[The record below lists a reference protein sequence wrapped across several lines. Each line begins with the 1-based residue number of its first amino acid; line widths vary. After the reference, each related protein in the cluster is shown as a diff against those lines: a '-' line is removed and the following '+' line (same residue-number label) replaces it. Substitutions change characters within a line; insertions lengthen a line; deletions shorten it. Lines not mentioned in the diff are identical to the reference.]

1 MAVVIS
7 VLGYACTREKIHPS
21 KVDPKTEIAF
31 DNLNLEISALNAKYP
46 EITQTRGWFWRWF
59 KRVCLADAIGALLGS
74 KGGGAGALY
83 GAIKLSLGAAFSGGY
98 VVVIPE
104 ADSYLSNIRTNEH
117 FYCVD
122 TSDSVGML
130 HNRIISDI
138 YNENGDFVN
147 TMNQEDLQTAI
158 LQKMVMYCGD
168 LPSNFLLKISEI
180 NEDVA
185 MSENLLEEADSD
197 VSIESIK
204 AMFPE
209 YTNELEV
216 VKVYCDK
223 LELLST
229 PELKADYTEELVLT
243 IEASAIPEESKEL
256 LETSVKVGGNSNA
269 MWKPVED

>member
-7 VLGYACTREKIHPS
+7 VLGYACIREKIHPS

-46 EITQTRGWFWRWF
+46 EITQTRGW
-59 KRVCLADAIGALLGS
+59 L
-74 KGGGAGALY
+74 
-83 GAIKLSLGAAFSGGY
+83 
-98 VVVIPE
+98 
-104 ADSYLSNIRTNEH
+104 
-117 FYCVD
+117 
-122 TSDSVGML
+122 
-130 HNRIISDI
+130 
-138 YNENGDFVN
+138 
-147 TMNQEDLQTAI
+147 MNQEDLQTAI
-158 LQKMVMYCGD
+158 LQKIVMYCGD